1 MKTKQAWGWLAAGVL
16 AAGLNANYYDGGFAW
31 AHRVAERVGH
41 SSQAVLA
48 LAGENPARLF
58 WEARLLTTRQEAASC
73 RLATAMARVQAKIA
87 RSEAEAEA
95 EVDREPA
102 REDAQLARLEVN
114 RARIEAQMARIR
126 IPAAAFT
133 PVLVR
138 MTGTSV
144 CPRVRVN
151 VPLRPVL
158 NISPMPV
165 IHLATASAGPI

>member
-1 MKTKQAWGWLAAGVL
+1 MKTKQAWAWLAAGVL
-16 AAGLNANYYDGGFAW
+16 AAGLNANYYDGGFPW
-31 AHRVAERVGH
+31 AHRVAERISH

-48 LAGENPARLF
+48 LAGENPAPLF
-58 WEARLLTTRQEAASC
+58 WETRLLTTRHQTASC

-87 RSEAEAEA
+87 RSEAE
-95 EVDREPA
+95 VDRESA
-102 REDAQLARLEVN
+102 REDAQLASLEAN
-114 RARIEAQMARIR
+114 RARIEAQMTHIR

-151 VPLRPVL
+151 APQRPVL

-165 IHLATASAGPI
+165 IDIATASAGPI

>member
-16 AAGLNANYYDGGFAW
+16 AAGLNANYYHGGFPW

-48 LAGENPARLF
+48 RAAENPAPFF
-58 WEARLLTTRQEAASC
+58 WEARLLTTRHETTSC
-73 RLATAMARVQAKIA
+73 RLATATARVQAKIL
-87 RSEAEAEA
+87 RSQA
-95 EVDREPA
+95 EVDREGA
-102 REDAQLARLEVN
+102 RENAQLARLEAN

-138 MTGTSV
+138 LTETSV

-151 VPLRPVL
+151 VPQRPVL

-165 IHLATASAGPI
+165 IHITTESAGPI